1 MGERTIVESFIS
13 FFRADGATRKEI
25 FQRGM
30 LFALLPSM
38 PFIGLALVQNLS
50 QLFNWPW
57 GEAGATIGSG
67 DGLAGTI
74 ALTIYGLVGVALA
87 IVALRN
93 FGNAVRGWN
102 LISLACVGMFPVA
115 LFWVFTSLGITILGL
130 QELFGVR
137 IMPP

>member
-1 MGERTIVESFIS
+1 MGERIIIESFIS
-13 FFRADGATRKEI
+13 FFRVDRATRKEI

-30 LFALLPSM
+30 LFALVPTL

-50 QLFNWPW
+50 LLFNWPW
-57 GEAGATIGSG
+57 REAGAAIGSG

-74 ALTIYGLVGVALA
+74 TLTIYGLAGVVLA
-87 IVALRN
+87 ILAMRN

-102 LISLACVGMFPVA
+102 LISLASVGMFPVA

>member
-1 MGERTIVESFIS
+1 MGDRTFVESFIS
-13 FFRADGATRKEI
+13 FFRVDQATRKEI

-30 LFALLPSM
+30 LFVLLPTL
-38 PFIGLALVQNLS
+38 PFIGLALLQNLS

-57 GEAGATIGSG
+57 SEAGANIGSG

-74 ALTIYGLVGVALA
+74 ALTVYGLVGVVLA
-87 IVALRN
+87 VLAMRN

-102 LISLACVGMFPVA
+102 LFSLACVGMFPVA
-115 LFWVFTSLGITILGL
+115 LFWLFTSLGITILGL